1 MEPCMTTLHKKL
13 LWTTTCMVALSI
25 GTIPAA
31 ADVLTITVNTSG
43 LNGSAAEIAL
53 DFIGGPSPSNNV
65 TITNFLADGSLGLQ
79 NPRHVHLR
87 RPAIHRGKR
96 QPHGLPAHHQP
107 VIRQRVERQVVR
119 RQHRILVV

>member
-79 NPRHVHLR
+79 TPSGGASGTLPGTRSEEHTSELQS
-87 RPAIHRGKR
+87 R
-96 QPHGLPAHHQP
+96 QY
-107 VIRQRVERQVVR
+107 
-119 RQHRILVV
+119 